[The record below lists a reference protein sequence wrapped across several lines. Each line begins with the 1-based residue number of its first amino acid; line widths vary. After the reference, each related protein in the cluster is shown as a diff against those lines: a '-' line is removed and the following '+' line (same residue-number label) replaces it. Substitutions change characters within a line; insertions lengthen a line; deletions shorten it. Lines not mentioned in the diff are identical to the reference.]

1 MRNIAILFIA
11 SCISF
16 SCSSDKREPSALPV
30 SKKIKGMHLI
40 SPSER
45 VDLPAMIEV
54 FNAKAN
60 FIGLNPE
67 AFVDANGQLIHPG
80 AFPKWGNTEAGV
92 QSLIDLAKERKM
104 QCVISPTLRIAA
116 TDSVQWKSLEEDYT
130 ALVLK
135 FARISEKNRL
145 LVFSIGTGLDE
156 WVKQD
161 LVYWKSLVAKV
172 KEVYHGD
179 IIYSAD
185 FSNADK
191 IALWDELNYLSVTFF
206 EPVSNEITPSQ
217 DTLNASWVQRKAEL
231 KALSSKF
238 KKELIITK
246 WGYRSV
252 DYAGNQLLFDDSLAV
267 NNEAQYACYEA
278 FIKNCYPESWFLGSF
293 VYGWNLEDQDVKGY
307 SPKGKSALKAFST
320 IGKE

>member
-11 SCISF
+11 SFVLF
-16 SCSSDKREPSALPV
+16 SCSSEKKESSPLPA

-67 AFVDANGQLIHPG
+67 AFIDANDQLIHPG
-80 AFPKWGNTEAGV
+80 AFPKWGSTEAGV

-116 TDSVQWKSLEEDYT
+116 IDSLDWKSLEEDYT
-130 ALVLK
+130 AFILK

-145 LVFSIGTGLDE
+145 LVFCIGTGLDE
-156 WVKQD
+156 WVIQYP
-161 LVYWKSLVAKV
+161 VYWKSLIARV

-191 IALWDELNYLSVTFF
+191 ITLWDELNYLSVSFF
-206 EPVSNEITPSQ
+206 ETVSNEITPSQ
-217 DTLNASWVQRKAEL
+217 DTLNAAWLKWKAEL
-231 KALSSKF
+231 KALSSEY

-252 DYAGNQLLFDDSLAV
+252 DYAGNQSLFHDSLAV
-267 NNEAQYACYEA
+267 NNEAQIACYEA
-278 FIKNCYPESWFLGSF
+278 FIKNCYPEPWFLGSF
-293 VYGWNLEDQDVKGY
+293 VYGWNLEEQDAKGY
-307 SPKGKSALKAFST
+307 SPEGKSALKAFSA